1 MVTAVEHQKAGTA
14 ALHVTRVGSGR
25 PLLYLHGIDGTRS
38 SGDLVKLLGEHAE
51 VIVPD
56 HPGFGRSETPAW
68 LESIH
73 DLAYFYLQYLDELGT
88 EKVDV
93 VSHSLGAWIALEMAV
108 RSCAR
113 FRTLTL
119 ISAVG
124 IHLKGIKRGD
134 LFIRAPDVVLRSMV
148 ASADQGEALVKR
160 VAADSDTELKNRYAI
175 ARVGWHPPMYDPHLG
190 KWLHRVTCPVQIIW
204 GRDDA
209 ILPLEYA
216 HEFRRLI
223 AGAQIQVLSD
233 CGHLPH
239 LEKPEQTAS
248 TILSFIDQAGSR

>member
-1 MVTAVEHQKAGTA
+1 MTAVEHQKAGTA
-14 ALHVTRVGSGR
+14 ALHITRVGIGR
-25 PLLYLHGIDGTRS
+25 PLLYLHGIDGTRCS
-38 SGDLVKLLGEHAE
+38 EELIKLLALQAD

-56 HPGFGRSETPAW
+56 HPGFGRSEMPAW

-73 DLAYFYLQYLDELGT
+73 DLAYFYLQYLDDLGV

-93 VSHSLGAWIALEMAV
+93 VAHSLGAWIALEMAV
-108 RSCAR
+108 RNSAR

-119 ISAVG
+119 ISAAG

-134 LFIRAPDVVLRSMV
+134 LFMRAPDVVLRSLV
-148 ASADQGEALVKR
+148 ASRDQAEALVKK
-160 VAADSDTELKNRYAI
+160 VGADADTELKNRYAI
-175 ARVGWHPPMYDPHLG
+175 ARVGWQPAMYDPHLA
-190 KWLHRVTCPVQIIW
+190 KWLHRVDCPVQIIW
-204 GRDDA
+204 GQQDA

-216 HEFRRLI
+216 YEFQRLI

-248 TILSFIDQAGSR
+248 AILSFIGQGASK